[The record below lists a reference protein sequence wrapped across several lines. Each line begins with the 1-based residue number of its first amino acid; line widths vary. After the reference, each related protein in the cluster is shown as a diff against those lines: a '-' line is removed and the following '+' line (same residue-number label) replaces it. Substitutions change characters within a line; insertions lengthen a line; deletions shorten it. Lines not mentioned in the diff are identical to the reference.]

1 MLHGRRQP
9 DRPLVSRRGPI
20 VSSAVAALA
29 LALPASA
36 AEAPTLRANPAV
48 VGTLGTVVLGG
59 TAPRPVVTVEAK
71 DCDSD
76 FFRIVGATRAEA
88 SGTWTLQAGVSSN
101 TTFRARSGGAVS
113 RAVVVRR
120 RASIDLVRGTGKRIF
135 VANVHGG
142 GWYILGRRIELQR
155 LTDHGW
161 VRVSRAKLLKHPI
174 IGRATAAFRVRR
186 TGLRLRAFLPEVAAR
201 PCLAAAASLAIR
213 S

>member
-1 MLHGRRQP
+1 MTRRFA
-9 DRPLVSRRGPI
+9 LVAG
-20 VSSAVAALA
+20 VAAALV

-36 AEAPTLRANPAV
+36 AQAPTLRANPVV
-48 VGTLGTVVLGG
+48 VGALGQVVLGG

-71 DCDSD
+71 ECNSD
-76 FFRIVGATRAEA
+76 FFRIVGATRAE
-88 SGTWTLQAGVSSN
+88 SGGVWTLQAGVSTN

-120 RASIDLVRGTGKRIF
+120 RASVDLVHRAGTRIF
-135 VANVHGG
+135 VANVHIG
-142 GWYILGRRIELQR
+142 GWHILGHRIELQR
-155 LTDHGW
+155 LSDDGW

-186 TGLRLRAFLPEVAAR
+186 TGLRLRAFLPEAAAR
-201 PCLAAAASLAIR
+201 PCLAAAASPAIR

>member
-1 MLHGRRQP
+1 MTRARVVP
-9 DRPLVSRRGPI
+9 AA
-20 VSSAVAALA
+20 AVAALA
-29 LALPASA
+29 LALPAGA
-36 AEAPTLRANPAV
+36 AEAPTLRASPAV

-88 SGTWTLQAGVSSN
+88 SGTWSLQAGVSSN

-120 RASIDLVRGTGKRIF
+120 RASVDLVHRAGTRIF

-142 GWYILGRRIELQR
+142 GWYILGHRIELQR
-155 LTDHGW
+155 LTDDGW
-161 VRVSRAKLLKHPI
+161 VRVSRSKLLKHPI
-174 IGRATAAFRVRR
+174 IGRATAAFRVERA
-186 TGLRLRAFLPEVAAR
+186 GLRLRAFLPEAAAR
-201 PCLAAAASLAIR
+201 PCLAAAASPAIR